1 MVLDLYN
8 EILTQV
14 LSEKISDIILEHI
27 SINIDANQLV
37 KESCYQTLQH
47 IKTIVED
54 DTLDDPECF
63 HRIEKIICTLEERN
77 ISTGSRHDFG

>member
-1 MVLDLYN
+1 MELYN
-8 EILTQV
+8 EILIQV
-14 LSEKISDIILEHI
+14 LSEKIADIILEHI
-27 SINIDANQLV
+27 SINIDADQLV
-37 KESCYQTLQH
+37 QETCYQTLQR

-63 HRIEKIICTLEERN
+63 HRIEKIVCTLEERN

>member
-1 MVLDLYN
+1 MDLYN

-54 DTLDDPECF
+54 DTLDDPERF